1 MEVGLAGEVVEEQ
14 PARDAGLGR
23 DLVERE
29 VLHGL
34 FDELAQADADELAA
48 AFLRGHAHP

>member
-1 MEVGLAGEVVEEQ
+1 MEVGLAREIVEEQ

-29 VLHGL
+29 VLHRAL
-34 FDELAQADADELAA
+34 DELAQPDADELAA
-48 AFLRGHAHP
+48 PVLRGHAHP